1 MTEFFSQIN
10 ALFQNN
16 QVLSTVAGGSVVV
29 WLVTNIKMIWAKFI
43 GAVTA
48 LVSFQI
54 VNVYE
59 DARGSGDWGLTAEQ
73 IAFNSFIS
81 GTKALWERTKNL
93 DLSHT
98 YADGY
103 KVKDASKGL
112 AYGFSVRLVL
122 GRLVFCSRSIERNQK
137 ITVSTTLRVFFARKE
152 RFMKDLEAYI
162 GERVAKAQEERKERD
177 YVAVFN
183 GESMFGRKYKRR
195 MDSIFTNDNEHYRLL
210 KSIRDFQGNR
220 EKYQKLSYPY
230 SFSAL
235 LYGAPGCGKSSTIL
249 AIASALNVD
258 ITYINLSKISVWQLL
273 DRINNAMRDTRNSIV
288 VFEDIDALTTAVAGK
303 RAKGKDDDQPRERPR
318 SVRMDLDG
326 STYAGSDLPKESER
340 SVTGGSPVLDAL
352 STLGDSVSLSDLLNI
367 TDGLLATDGTICIFT
382 TNHIERLDP
391 ALLRAG
397 RMNEII
403 EFSNLNQYTAARM
416 LRANLNWCVEPEDLK
431 DGINPAELQTAIL
444 HVALGRA
451 TREDIEEKFFK

>member
-1 MTEFFSQIN
+1 MAELFSQLN

-59 DARGSGDWGLTAEQ
+59 DARGGGDWTLTAEQ
-73 IAFNSFIS
+73 IAFNNFIS

-93 DLSHT
+93 DLSPA

-122 GRLVFCSRSIERNQK
+122 GRLVFCSRAIERNQK
-137 ITVSTTLRVFFARKE
+137 ITVSTNLRVFFARKE
-152 RFMKDLEAYI
+152 RFMMELESCI
-162 GERVAKAQEERKERD
+162 TERVSKAQEERKERD

-183 GESMFGRKYKRR
+183 GESVFGRKYKRS
-195 MDSIFTNDNEHYRLL
+195 MDSIFTNDNEHYRLFNAI
-210 KSIRDFQGNR
+210 KGFQHNKD
-220 EKYQKLSYPY
+220 KYQKLSYPY

-235 LYGAPGCGKSSTIL
+235 LYGTPGCGKSSTIL
-249 AIASALNVD
+249 AIASALNMD
-258 ITYINLSKISVWQLL
+258 ITYINLSKTSVWQLL
-273 DRINNAMRDTRNSIV
+273 DRINNTARNSIV
-288 VFEDIDALTTAVAGK
+288 VFEDIDALTTAVASK
-303 RAKGKDDDQPRERPR
+303 RNKTEDSEKHVSRPP

-326 STYAGSDLPKESER
+326 STYAGRVLPKESER